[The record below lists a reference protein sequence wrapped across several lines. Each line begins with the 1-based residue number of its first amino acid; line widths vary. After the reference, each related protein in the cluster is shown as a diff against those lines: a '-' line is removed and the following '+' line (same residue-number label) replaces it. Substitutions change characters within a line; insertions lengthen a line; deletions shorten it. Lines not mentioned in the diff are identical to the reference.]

1 MSGHELNDVDF
12 ISSTHEAE
20 LIITWF
26 QKHGINDFIWSKEK
40 KECKSNTEIL
50 QKQIEKCTIVEIPKY
65 RHGELAIGN
74 HRFVGMTGEAVSV
87 RNGKSHIHY
96 VYETEIVWT

>member
-26 QKHGINDFIWSKEK
+26 QKHGINDFRNITKAK
-40 KECKSNTEIL
+40 DIC
-50 QKQIEKCTIVEIPKY
+50 
-65 RHGELAIGN
+65 
-74 HRFVGMTGEAVSV
+74 SV
-87 RNGKSHIHY
+87 CY
-96 VYETEIVWT
+96 D